1 MFSKKPHPNPSP
13 KERELE
19 AGFLFDVKL
28 MNLSVNR
35 LHFSSLLGFSEKER
49 TKFNRMGL
57 ICIDSCL
64 TKFG

>member
-1 MFSKKPHPNPSP
+1 MNKWWVMFSKKPHPNPSP

-35 LHFSSLLGFSEKER
+35 LHFSSLLGFSEKE
-49 TKFNRMGL
+49 
-57 ICIDSCL
+57 
-64 TKFG
+64 